1 MKPELNVNVTIT
13 DLPALFE
20 LMSSN
25 IQLNTNSSSHHRQL
39 KQYMD
44 RTYGESFT
52 SNNRENVKRRI
63 KAEVLCWG
71 QKREDY
77 EQQDQT
83 KYDIIIGADIIA
95 SIYDPIKLARTLYD
109 LMNNTGNT
117 KIILSINKRLTEI
130 LDVFLEE
137 VSRLFTNVIEVKQTL
152 SQNMNPHV
160 SILHISGKKN
170 NVVFHHDRHNDNE

>member
-1 MKPELNVNVTIT
+1 
-13 DLPALFE
+13 
-20 LMSSN
+20 MSSN

-44 RTYGESFT
+44 RTYSEENSPDESFT
-52 SNNRENVKRRI
+52 SNNREEVKRRI

-109 LMNNTGNT
+109 LINNTDNT

-152 SQNMNPHV
+152 SQNTNPHV
-160 SILHISGKKN
+160 SILHISGKKKKGC
-170 NVVFHHDRHNDNE
+170 VSSR